1 MSSEEFPP
9 IPTRPQRHTASPSP
23 TPTVPIRPA
32 SKPHTDSLPQVP
44 TKRPTR
50 NKTTELDELMVNT
63 DNELREMKG
72 LIHNRTIDSRNKFQ
86 ELKTQEDKLQS
97 GIEELLGQP
106 GSNAKEQ
113 ELQDEKERLLRRREA
128 MLEERKKQQLAREEE
143 MKALERRREELVRE
157 RDREKELE
165 RQDEEERTRETKL
178 AKEAEEN
185 LERQAEGEKEMQMK
199 RQKELEAERE
209 LQKQKEIERQKE
221 LEKQLRQRKK
231 EELAR
236 QRDLELEEK
245 TQRDLERKQE
255 KGLQA
260 KKKELELLENERQ
273 QTEQKEQHPK
283 NSQETNP
290 VSTESVGGKT
300 PFEGAYSE
308 ADNAF
313 LDAVGKDFGLKPSES
328 KTFPQMPERP
338 RKALVGSKT
347 SENKSF
353 EKSPTPGPD
362 QPAAN
367 AKTENDLP
375 SSESRESKNY
385 EIPFVPERPKIGTG
399 DTSSDSFF
407 SPPNRRPSA
416 SERRAESP
424 SIPERPSAFSKK
436 SSSESP
442 ALPDNRPNALE
453 KKNDSPSVP
462 ERPSFVNKN
471 PASEFPAVP
480 ARRPSEKSSESP
492 AIPERPNIVGSNS
505 SLGSPIIPDKRPDSN
520 NRQSQSSS
528 TGTEADEAQSSPSI
542 LPLVP
547 DRRPDF
553 NNKKSASPDIPLMPE
568 KRPTASLRQS
578 TNPAR
583 PEPESHEKTTDS
595 LADANVVQKEVVNSV
610 EGEPDSELQ
619 IELGQPDRE
628 EVGVNKTKIALPPAA
643 DNVAENETVPQK
655 LSDNDN
661 SSSSSITDQ
670 KSREDSSEENSKEL
684 SKKKVPPVPK
694 KPSSRIFA
702 FQEMLRKQQMEEMQS
717 SRNQVPE
724 RADNQS
730 GSSPE
735 TLQQPSVPQRPHRPV
750 NEERSKFANNLNGLF
765 ALPGM
770 SPMGGGLPPSFA
782 KKLSPSTE
790 ENKDMKPTPSVR
802 QPRARGPRGRKL
814 PSSVAAVEKVSSE
827 SKTNEIE
834 IFKTWRTVMFKPVD
848 SSDNNIQELFQESV
862 NLKENSQEIS
872 RDDEENSREVSK
884 DDQENKVIEITDPTR
899 FDIDGLQ
906 AVETV
911 EDTKHLEELSKVQNL
926 SSSSIQDSVE
936 IEGDPSST
944 NEEKLENF
952 SEVFPETINPM
963 PATTF
968 SFQEVPGNSQNSTTT
983 DLAHTG
989 DELNDLQSQVEYG
1002 KFTKNPEQ
1010 NENENCEKL
1019 AEDKE

>member
-32 SKPHTDSLPQVP
+32 SKPNTNSIPQVP

-50 NKTTELDELMVNT
+50 TKTAELDELMINT

-72 LIHNRTIDSRNKFQ
+72 LIRNRTIDSRNQFQ

-106 GSNAKEQ
+106 GSNVKEQ
-113 ELQDEKERLLRRREA
+113 ELQDEKERLLRRRQS

-143 MKALERRREELVRE
+143 MKTLERRREELLQE
-157 RDREKELE
+157 RDRERELE
-165 RQDEEERTRETKL
+165 RKVEEERKRETEL

-185 LERQAEGEKEMQMK
+185 LEWQKEDDMEKEMQME
-199 RQKELEAERE
+199 RQKEVETERK
-209 LQKQKEIERQKE
+209 LQKRKEIERQKE
-221 LEKQLRQRKK
+221 SEEQLRQRKE

-245 TQRDLERKQE
+245 MQRDLERDQE
-255 KGLQA
+255 DELQA

-273 QTEQKEQHPK
+273 KTEQKEHLK
-283 NSQETNP
+283 NSQESSS
-290 VSTESVGGKT
+290 VSTESVAGKT
-300 PFEGAYSE
+300 PFEGAYSD
-308 ADNAF
+308 ADSAF

-328 KTFPQMPERP
+328 QTFPQMPERP
-338 RKALVGSKT
+338 RKTLVSSKA

-353 EKSPTPGPD
+353 EKSPTPGPE
-362 QPAAN
+362 QATAN
-367 AKTENDLP
+367 VKTEKDLP
-375 SSESRESKNY
+375 SSGSSESKSY
-385 EIPFVPERPKIGTG
+385 ETPFVPERPKIGTG
-399 DTSSDSFF
+399 DTSSDSCF
-407 SPPNRRPSA
+407 SPPNIRPSA

-442 ALPDNRPNALE
+442 TLQDNRPSVFE
-453 KKNDSPSVP
+453 KKNDSPSVR
-462 ERPSFVNKN
+462 ERTSFVNKK
-471 PASEFPAVP
+471 PANEFPAIP

-492 AIPERPNIVGSNS
+492 TIPERPNIFGSNS
-505 SLGSPIIPDKRPDSN
+505 SLGSPVFPDKRPDSN
-520 NRQSQSSS
+520 SRQSQSSP
-528 TGTEADEAQSSPSI
+528 TDAEADETQSSPSI
-542 LPLVP
+542 LPPVP

-553 NNKKSASPDIPLMPE
+553 NNKKSPSPVAPSMPE
-568 KRPTASLRQS
+568 KRPTTSLRQS
-578 TNPAR
+578 TIPAR
-583 PEPESHEKTTDS
+583 PEPESHETTTDS
-595 LADANVVQKEVVNSV
+595 LTDTNVVQKEMASSV
-610 EGEPDSELQ
+610 EGEPDSQLQ
-619 IELGQPDRE
+619 SKIRQPDPE
-628 EVGVNKTKIALPPAA
+628 EVGVDKTKTALPPEVE
-643 DNVAENETVPQK
+643 NVDANETVPQK
-655 LSDNDN
+655 LSNNEN
-661 SSSSSITDQ
+661 SSASSIMDQ
-670 KSREDSSEENSKEL
+670 KSREDSSEENFKEF

-702 FQEMLRKQQMEEMQS
+702 FQEMLRKQQMEEMQN

-724 RADNQS
+724 RGDNQS
-730 GSSPE
+730 VSSPE

-782 KKLSPSTE
+782 KKLNPSAK
-790 ENKDMKPTPSVR
+790 ENKDTKPAPSVR

-834 IFKTWRTVMFKPVD
+834 IFKTWRTVMFKPVE
-848 SSDNNIQELFQESV
+848 SSDNNIQELSQESA
-862 NLKENSQEIS
+862 NLKEISQEA
-872 RDDEENSREVSK
+872 SK
-884 DDQENKVIEITDPTR
+884 DDQENKVIEIADPTHC
-899 FDIDGLQ
+899 DLDDSQ
-906 AVETV
+906 AVIPV
-911 EDTKHLEELSKVQNL
+911 EDTMHLEEISKVQNL

-936 IEGDPSST
+936 VGAGPSSP
-944 NEEKLENF
+944 NDDKLENY
-952 SEVFPETINPM
+952 SEVFAETMNPM

-968 SFQEVPGNSQNSTTT
+968 SFQEVSGNSRNSTTI
-983 DLAHTG
+983 DLAQTG
-989 DELNDLQSQVEYG
+989 DELNDPQSQVGHGEFIG
-1002 KFTKNPEQ
+1002 DPKQE
-1010 NENENCEKL
+1010 ENCEEF
-1019 AEDKE
+1019 ADDRE